1 MGTATVN
8 ICFKPVR
15 LFTKADAAHYCC
27 YRNVK
32 TFEAEC
38 PVRPIRMANGE
49 LLYNLHDVDTWIDSL
64 KNGAGFDGERGI
76 LERLR

>member
-8 ICFKPVR
+8 IRFKPVR
-15 LFTKADAAHYCC
+15 LFTKADAAYYCC

-32 TFEAEC
+32 AFEAEC
-38 PVRPIRMANGE
+38 PIRPIRMANGE
-49 LLYNLHDVDTWIDSL
+49 LRYDVQDLDTWIDSL
-64 KNGAGFDGERGI
+64 KNGAGFDADGI